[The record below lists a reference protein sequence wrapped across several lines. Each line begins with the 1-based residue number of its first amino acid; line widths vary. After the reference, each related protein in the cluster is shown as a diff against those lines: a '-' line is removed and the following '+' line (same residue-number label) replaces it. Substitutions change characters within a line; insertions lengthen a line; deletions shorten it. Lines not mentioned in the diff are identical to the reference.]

1 VSPGPLFLQIKS
13 ATSFAPAEYRV
24 TVAMPG
30 RVGRTYGGP
39 IERRISTAGFGLSDI
54 VLSDPMSSTS
64 WVRNGYTLSPTFA
77 VVAGSKVNE
86 YYEVYGAT
94 KGNSLRTTITVASG
108 GGLLRGRRTQRI
120 TFDEIADAPMIPVM
134 RKVALP
140 DSRGTL
146 DKTVEVLNRRTGE
159 KAERQ
164 VRVTAR

>member
-1 VSPGPLFLQIKS
+1 
-13 ATSFAPAEYRV
+13 
-24 TVAMPG
+24 M
-30 RVGRTYGGP
+30 
-39 IERRISTAGFGLSDI
+39 STTGFGLSDV
-54 VLSDPMSSTS
+54 VLSDPTSGTS

-164 VRVTAR
+164 VRVTAN